1 MCCVFWLSSMAQRK
15 RKRERPVRL
24 RAYPVWCESSLTLNI
39 HTVLQLKCLFI
50 KHSTFPTVYSLH
62 NDLSLLAAAAAAHQT
77 KTRLCLVSSLH
88 TCLTFPNLLFVLVL
102 WIALVPFLNIL
113 ILFSS
118 GGSFHIEE

>member
-1 MCCVFWLSSMAQRK
+1 MAQRK

-24 RAYPVWCESSLTLNI
+24 RAYRFWCESSLTLNI

-62 NDLSLLAAAAAAHQT
+62 NDLSLLAVAAALQT
-77 KTRLCLVSSLH
+77 NTRLCLVSSLH